1 MKQASPKKMCPIKQ
15 SIDQSK
21 QRICSNFVPFHS
33 FRGIRFYGF
42 IGFDSIM
49 NKNIRSNS
57 IEVYFFKGN
66 DPFLMSSEATTW
78 EKTCIKLHY
87 A

>member
-15 SIDQSK
+15 SVDQSK
-21 QRICSNFVPFHS
+21 QRICSNFVSFHS

-49 NKNIRSNS
+49 NKNISSNS
-57 IEVYFFKGN
+57 IEVYFLREMTRFSWARKRQHGKKN
-66 DPFLMSSEATTW
+66 
-78 EKTCIKLHY
+78 LH
-87 A
+87 